1 MRRNAGQIRKAI
13 LKEDPRKLYLQ
24 IGGGTN
30 TVARALKS
38 IEEEYKGT
46 DQWGRIYHKVS
57 DQVVIVMIVTQD
69 ETYKDYIPVACRK
82 WN

>member
-1 MRRNAGQIRKAI
+1 M
-13 LKEDPRKLYLQ
+13 
-24 IGGGTN
+24 
-30 TVARALKS
+30 ARALKS

-69 ETYKDYIPVACRK
+69 ETYKDYISVAWPEVELIHCTVHHSRGRT
-82 WN
+82 